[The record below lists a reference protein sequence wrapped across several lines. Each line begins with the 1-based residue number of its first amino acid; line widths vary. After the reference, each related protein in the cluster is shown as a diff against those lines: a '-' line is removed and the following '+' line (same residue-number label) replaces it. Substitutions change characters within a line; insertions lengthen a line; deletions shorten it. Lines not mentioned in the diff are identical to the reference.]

1 MAIGS
6 GRRMEYKMLERV
18 NRKWEMNQVE
28 KGKWARQKWGERGK
42 ESKEGRK
49 DQQMGKNYF

>member
-28 KGKWARQKWGERGK
+28 KGKWARQKWGEREK